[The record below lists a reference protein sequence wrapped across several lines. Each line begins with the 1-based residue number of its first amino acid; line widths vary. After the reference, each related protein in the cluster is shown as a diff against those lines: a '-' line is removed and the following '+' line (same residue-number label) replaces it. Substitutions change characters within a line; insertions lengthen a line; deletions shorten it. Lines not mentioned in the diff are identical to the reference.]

1 MEDFLSLGGE
11 ANETQTFVDD
21 MRVAQPYGPTANNT
35 PARSR
40 FSPFLYNGVSF
51 STRDYRA
58 NMGKHYLVYCPY
70 ILVPNPFKIKQTY
83 H

>member
-11 ANETQTFVDD
+11 ANETQTIVEG

-40 FSPFLYNGVSF
+40 FSPFLFNGMSF
-51 STRDYRA
+51 STRGYSAEYRETLS
-58 NMGKHYLVYCPY
+58 GVLS
-70 ILVPNPFKIKQTY
+70 
-83 H
+83 